1 MDNKLKKTDS
11 GKITGRP
18 RITAYDVAMVG
29 MMTAMMVASKEA
41 LSFLANIE
49 LVSFWVILFTVYFG
63 WRIWFV
69 IPAFILI
76 ECSIYSLGIWN
87 LMYFLVWPV
96 LAIVAWIFRKVD
108 SAWLWSII
116 SGAFG
121 LSYGFWCTV
130 IYALLAILNSGF
142 AVGMR
147 SAFAWWIAGIPYDIV
162 HCIGNFTIMLVL
174 YRPMRKVMHLVG
186 EMRQSRR
193 EE

>member
-1 MDNKLKKTDS
+1 MDSEKVTKRAK
-11 GKITGRP
+11 RH
-18 RITAYDVAMVG
+18 ITAYDVAMIG
-29 MMTAMMVASKEA
+29 MMTALMVASKEA

-49 LVSFWVILFTVYFG
+49 LVSFWVIMFTVYFG

-69 IPAFILI
+69 ILAFILI

-96 LAIVAWIFRKVD
+96 LAAVAWIFRKVD

-121 LSYGFWCTV
+121 LSYGFLCTIV
-130 IYALLAILNSGF
+130 YGVLAILNSGVQ
-142 AVGMR
+142 VGLT
-147 SAFAWWIAGIPYDIV
+147 SAFAWWAAGIPYDIV

-193 EE
+193 AE